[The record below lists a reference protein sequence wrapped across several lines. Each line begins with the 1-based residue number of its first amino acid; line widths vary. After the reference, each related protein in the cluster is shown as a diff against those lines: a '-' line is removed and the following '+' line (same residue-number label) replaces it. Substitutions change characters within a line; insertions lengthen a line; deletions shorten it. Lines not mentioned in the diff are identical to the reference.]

1 MKKNNVLTV
10 LYIIV
15 KLFNCITIVLCA
27 CTLGFTK
34 CDNPEIFALLI
45 IAIYILDNLTSP
57 RQ

>member
-1 MKKNNVLTV
+1 MKKDNVLTV
-10 LYIIV
+10 LYIMMKTLIG
-15 KLFNCITIVLCA
+15 ITIIVCA

-45 IAIYILDNLTSP
+45 IAIYILDNFTSP